1 MSCRVSCVV
10 EQKVV
15 SYLIASHHKFGMARN
30 LSSASP
36 DGVRSISA
44 EGLAKYQTT
53 PTRWR
58 YATFR
63 PHATHTTHDIR
74 HTHTRHTRHIYGT
87 HNRTLGR
94 NLPSAKGLTLPA
106 LSTAGS
112 LTSTNTATGMGGP
125 PGDEALRSIR
135 VHVLQM
141 LLGTAT
147 TATTLCDVDHCDH
160 SRPRMPIIYLQT
172 S

>member
-1 MSCRVSCVV
+1 VCVVSCVA

-36 DGVRSISA
+36 EGVRSISA

-63 PHATHTTHDIR
+63 PPHDTHD
-74 HTHTRHTRHIYGT
+74 THGTHDIYGT
-87 HNRTLGR
+87 HDRTLGR
-94 NLPSAKGLTLPA
+94 NLPSAKGLTLPG

-147 TATTLCDVDHCDH
+147 TATTLCDASDHCDH
-160 SRPRMPIIYLQT
+160 SRPRMPTINLQT